1 MLNGNYEPKLE
12 SNDLVYPQQGNDRQE
27 LLLLQLVNMPGR
39 DEKASMN
46 ENTKNNLQNLLF
58 NALLSIKNPFPLTKL

>member
-39 DEKASMN
+39 D
-46 ENTKNNLQNLLF
+46 
-58 NALLSIKNPFPLTKL
+58 